1 MRLESKRNA
10 RHSCR
15 GCAIESTGLSV
26 YTERERERESSSVRL
41 RASRACGVAHTDLW
55 YYPPCA
61 GVARRPG
68 EGRRHSSLMLE
79 SWTRRACPGALSPVG
94 LALGR
99 RRAACSVGHRTR
111 RGLHRTSAPPTL
123 EACAAHEARRTLY
136 IFPFSFVQIQILF
149 GRFKD
154 GEKITPARRHGSR
167 DTVHRTRRAGPRHD
181 SPARE
186 P

>member
-1 MRLESKRNA
+1 M
-10 RHSCR
+10 
-15 GCAIESTGLSV
+15 
-26 YTERERERESSSVRL
+26 RL

-111 RGLHRTSAPPTL
+111 PAPHVRTTDSRGLRRTRGSPHSVHFSIQFCTNSNIIRSLQGRRENHAG
-123 EACAAHEARRTLY
+123 AATRLTGHSSQDTARRTATRQPRPRALSAATALWVW
-136 IFPFSFVQIQILF
+136 P
-149 GRFKD
+149 G
-154 GEKITPARRHGSR
+154 ARCRTLATWSR
-167 DTVHRTRRAGPRHD
+167 PLCCL
-181 SPARE
+181 
-186 P
+186 